1 LNRIRPLFVAS
12 VILALATLLPV
23 AVFSVE
29 PPAAPEPA
37 QDTSSTVVDVNGDP
51 AALAAI
57 CERVAAGEIV
67 ERVVYDCSAFP
78 AFQIVCSDPER
89 SSMDC
94 FPNATPAPD
103 SCWDCEGSTMTEA
116 EKLAAACTPAVLAAN
131 PQHLD
136 LCFPDKW
143 EWVCFTADPA
153 RNITEH
159 CEMYRQD
166 LDPLGIFAPQP
177 PPPTPGVP
185 PTPTPTP
192 VPTVTPDP
200 TPVPDPE
207 STPTPSP

>member
-1 LNRIRPLFVAS
+1 MKRIQPLFAAS
-12 VILALATLLPV
+12 VVLAMATLLPV

-37 QDTSSTVVDVNGDP
+37 QGTSSTIVDVNGDP

-57 CERVAAGEIV
+57 CERVAAGETV
-67 ERVVYDCSAFP
+67 ERVIYDCSAFP

-89 SSMDC
+89 ASMDC
-94 FPNATPAPD
+94 FPDGTPAPD

-131 PQHLD
+131 PQHLA
-136 LCFPDKW
+136 LCFPEKW
-143 EWVCFTADPA
+143 EWVCFPDG
-153 RNITEH
+153 H

-166 LDPLGIFAPQP
+166 LDPLGIFATPAP
-177 PPPTPGVP
+177 MPTPEP
-185 PTPTPTP
+185 LPTP
-192 VPTVTPDP
+192 VPTATPDP

-207 STPTPSP
+207 SPAAATPQPTELP

>member
-1 LNRIRPLFVAS
+1 MKRIRPLFVAS

-29 PPAAPEPA
+29 PPAVPEPA
-37 QDTSSTVVDVNGDP
+37 QGTSSTVVDVNGDP

-94 FPNATPAPD
+94 FPDGTPAPD

-131 PQHLD
+131 PRHLT

-143 EWVCFTADPA
+143 EWVCFPDG
-153 RNITEH
+153 H

-166 LDPLGIFAPQP
+166 LDPLGIFATP
-177 PPPTPGVP
+177 PPMPTPE

-192 VPTVTPDP
+192 VPTATPDA

-207 STPTPSP
+207 TPATATP

>member
-1 LNRIRPLFVAS
+1 M
-12 VILALATLLPV
+12 TLLPV

-29 PPAAPEPA
+29 PPVVSEPA
-37 QDTSSTVVDVNGDP
+37 RDTSSTVVDVNGDP
-51 AALAAI
+51 DALAALCAHI
-57 CERVAAGEIV
+57 AAGGTV
-67 ERVVYDCSAFP
+67 SGVTYDCSAFP
-78 AFQIVCSDPER
+78 AFQIVCTDPER

-94 FPNATPAPD
+94 FPNGTPAPD
-103 SCWDCEGSTMTEA
+103 NCWDCEGSTLTEA

-143 EWVCFTADPA
+143 EWVCFPDG
-153 RNITEH
+153 H

-166 LDPLGIFAPQP
+166 LDPLGIFATPP

-185 PTPTPTP
+185 PTP
-192 VPTVTPDP
+192 VPTETPDP

-207 STPTPSP
+207 STATATP